1 MNNKTVTNPDLQV
14 FTQKG
19 YSHITHK
26 QLDNGIYVVRL
37 LDTSNHAVDE
47 LLDYEIQLTENTSGS
62 PLVLQLMDARIGLPS
77 IAYTIGRA
85 RHMMAAHPAKSPAR
99 VAIVYSRQQWVVTEV
114 FFNLINGLHIPNLKV
129 RLLSDKE
136 YDQAIEWLINPRK
149 KQTGKLN
156 MPSGL

>member
-1 MNNKTVTNPDLQV
+1 MNNETITNPDLQL
-14 FTQKG
+14 FAPKR
-19 YSHITHK
+19 YSHIAHK

-37 LDTSNHAVDE
+37 LDTTNHAVDE
-47 LLDYEIQLTENTSGS
+47 LLDYETRLTEMTSGS
-62 PLVLQLMDARIGLPS
+62 PLVLQLMDARVGLPS
-77 IAYTIGRA
+77 IAYTISKA
-85 RHMMAAHPAKSPAR
+85 RHVMAAHPATSPAR

-136 YDQAIEWLINPRK
+136 YDQAIEWLANPPQ

-156 MPSGL
+156 MPSG